1 MLTIR
6 TYAHVLT
13 NRQRKNYLS
22 SRVSTGAPRARAG
35 VLRYLQARIARCD
48 AELRRYW
55 LESRWR
61 SHLGRVRSTRVR
73 SRP

>member
-13 NRQRKNYLS
+13 NHQRRNYLS
-22 SRVSTGAPRARAG
+22 SRVSTGAPRAG
-35 VLRYLQARIARCD
+35 VLRHLQARIVRFD

-61 SHLGRVRSTRVR
+61 AHLGRVRSTRVR

>member
-13 NRQRKNYLS
+13 NHHRRNYLS

-35 VLRYLQARIARCD
+35 VLRHLQARIVRFD